1 MLTEIMYILVS
12 FRTPETEKT
21 TPTKE
26 TTKKVHID
34 QTTPI
39 SVTKV
44 KRPMPLSSESG
55 PQMKKPRT
63 EEMRDFESFDYNKT
77 TFTNSVTGISPLYQV
92 YINFNYYRII

>member
-1 MLTEIMYILVS
+1 MYSLVS
-12 FRTPETEKT
+12 FKTPETEKT

-26 TTKKVHID
+26 TASEKVHID
-34 QTTPI
+34 KGTPI

-44 KRPMPLSSESG
+44 KRSLPLNSKSG

-63 EEMRDFESFDYNKT
+63 EEIPDIESFDYNKT
-77 TFTNSVTGISPLYQV
+77 TFTNTVTGMSPLNQV